1 MIRYSKKG
9 QFFLVA
15 AIIIVFVL
23 FGLVAVTNKI
33 TTKKT
38 EVPLID
44 ISKELQLESESTINY
59 GIFSGEGI
67 ANKLE
72 TFTKDYSGYL
82 GEDNQL
88 FFVYGTFEKVTY
100 VKYQIVDTG
109 GITLDVGGSRPTID
123 TTTGE
128 LKMEIVD
135 VPTGQTNIDVTVAY
149 IKYNFELKE
158 GENFF
163 FVIQEPRVER

>member
-44 ISKELQLESESTINY
+44 ISKELELESEATINY
-59 GIFSGEGI
+59 GIFED
-67 ANKLE
+67 E
-72 TFTKDYSGYL
+72 TIEILLRGFTEKYSTYL
-82 GEDNQL
+82 GEDNEL
-88 FFVYGTFEKVTY
+88 FFVYGTPEKVSFVQY
-100 VKYQIVDTG
+100 KVVEVG
-109 GITLDVGGSRPTID
+109 EITL
-123 TTTGE
+123 
-128 LKMEIVD
+128 
-135 VPTGQTNIDVTVAY
+135 
-149 IKYNFELKE
+149 
-158 GENFF
+158 
-163 FVIQEPRVER
+163 